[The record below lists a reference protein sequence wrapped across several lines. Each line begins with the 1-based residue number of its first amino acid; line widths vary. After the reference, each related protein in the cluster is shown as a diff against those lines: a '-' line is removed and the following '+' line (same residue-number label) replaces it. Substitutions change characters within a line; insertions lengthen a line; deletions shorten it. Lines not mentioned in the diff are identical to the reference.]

1 MRNTSVRGLLAEL
14 NTETFL
20 IDISEPITEVPRIEG
35 FELHQLEATQLSLV
49 VHRGQR
55 LNDVFSAL
63 SEQGV
68 QVVSMRNR
76 ANRLEE
82 MFVSMVKGGGQGAI
96 DQPGEGSDS
105 TANQHSDKQNR
116 ETQA

>member
-1 MRNTSVRGLLAEL
+1 MRGLLAEL

-20 IDISEPITEVPRIEG
+20 IDTSEAITDIPKIDG
-35 FELHQLEATQLSLV
+35 FEIKQLESTQLSLV

-55 LNDVFSAL
+55 LNDVFKAL
-63 SEQGV
+63 SEQGI

-82 MFVSMVKGGGQGAI
+82 MFVSMVEGSGLGAI
-96 DQPGEGSDS
+96 DQRVEK
-105 TANQHSDKQNR
+105 TEER
-116 ETQA
+116 V